1 MFKILITSFILFT
14 TFALKAQNVNNKLP
28 LETVI
33 DSLESRFNIVFSYAD
48 AAIKK
53 QELKLPDA
61 SLNLNEV
68 IAYLNENTKLKF
80 SFLGKDQII
89 IQKGKSRNKPIKL
102 EYLEEVLVTNYL
114 TKGITLD
121 NSGAVKIKPDQF
133 GILPGLIEPDILQTI
148 QALPGVASIDETVSN
163 LNVRGGTHDQNLI
176 LWDGIKMYQSGHF
189 FGLISAFNPYLTN
202 NVEVSKNGTSARY
215 GDGVSSIINMQLD
228 NSINDES
235 KSGFGLNLT
244 HVDGF
249 TKIPL
254 SNKFELQVSARRSIT
269 DLIETPTYNQYF
281 ERIFQD
287 TDVTNNQSE
296 INNTVTT
303 NEAFYFYDIGT
314 KLLYDL
320 SEKDKLR
327 LNFLNIYN
335 NLDYLEEATINDL
348 DEALNS
354 GITQRNLAA
363 GIVYQRLWNDAFST
377 NLQAY
382 VSNYNLE
389 ATNFDIINDQ
399 RLIQE
404 NEVVDTGIKLSTN
417 YTIQDNLKWNNGYQF
432 IETGISNLQDVNN
445 PVFRSYI
452 KEVIRS
458 HSAFSELGFISN
470 NFNTHLTAGIRGTYF
485 EKFEDFLLEPRL
497 SFNQRFLNHFKFE
510 VLGEFKSQTT
520 SQIIDLQNDFLGI
533 EKRRWILANNDDIP
547 IIKSKQVSAGLHF
560 KKNGL
565 TISAEGYVKS
575 VDGIT
580 TRSQGFQNQFQFVNA
595 VGSYE
600 IKGVDFLINKQIY
613 NASTWLS
620 YSYSKND
627 YTFDALN
634 NGNPFPNNA
643 DLRHAVTFAG
653 TYEFNDL
660 KFALGANWRTGKP
673 FTTVNEQNA
682 IEDDDINYNEPNQ
695 DNLDDYLR
703 IDFSTTYSFDLG
715 RNTKAKV
722 GLSVWN
728 LLNKKNNLN
737 TYYTLNEDT
746 VNQIE
751 NQSLG
756 ITPNVSFRVNF

>member
-1 MFKILITSFILFT
+1 M
-14 TFALKAQNVNNKLP
+14 
-28 LETVI
+28 
-33 DSLESRFNIVFSYAD
+33 
-48 AAIKK
+48 
-53 QELKLPDA
+53 
-61 SLNLNEV
+61 
-68 IAYLNENTKLKF
+68 
-80 SFLGKDQII
+80 
-89 IQKGKSRNKPIKL
+89 
-102 EYLEEVLVTNYL
+102 
-114 TKGITLD
+114 
-121 NSGAVKIKPDQF
+121 
-133 GILPGLIEPDILQTI
+133 
-148 QALPGVASIDETVSN
+148 
-163 LNVRGGTHDQNLI
+163 
-176 LWDGIKMYQSGHF
+176 
-189 FGLISAFNPYLTN
+189 
-202 NVEVSKNGTSARY
+202 
-215 GDGVSSIINMQLD
+215 
-228 NSINDES
+228 
-235 KSGFGLNLT
+235 
-244 HVDGF
+244 
-249 TKIPL
+249 
-254 SNKFELQVSARRSIT
+254 
-269 DLIETPTYNQYF
+269 
-281 ERIFQD
+281 
-287 TDVTNNQSE
+287 
-296 INNTVTT
+296 
-303 NEAFYFYDIGT
+303 
-314 KLLYDL
+314 
-320 SEKDKLR
+320 
-327 LNFLNIYN
+327 
-335 NLDYLEEATINDL
+335 
-348 DEALNS
+348 
-354 GITQRNLAA
+354 
-363 GIVYQRLWNDAFST
+363 
-377 NLQAY
+377 
-382 VSNYNLE
+382 
-389 ATNFDIINDQ
+389 
-399 RLIQE
+399 
-404 NEVVDTGIKLSTN
+404 
-417 YTIQDNLKWNNGYQF
+417 
-432 IETGISNLQDVNN
+432 
-445 PVFRSYI
+445 
-452 KEVIRS
+452 
-458 HSAFSELGFISN
+458 
-470 NFNTHLTAGIRGTYF
+470 
-485 EKFEDFLLEPRL
+485 
-497 SFNQRFLNHFKFE
+497 
-510 VLGEFKSQTT
+510 GEFKSQTT

-682 IEDDDINYNEPNQ
+682 FEDDDINYNEPNQ

-737 TYYTLNEDT
+737 TYYTLTEDT